1 MNNKLRKKIVVI
13 NVISVCVVFLFAIA
27 FTFGSGYT
35 RIADERWARLNGLL
49 AYDNWEND
57 LADEYNGAAVIEY
70 DVSSSQITRKS
81 ISSEFN
87 LPPEQ
92 LTEIVSDV
100 LAQAKDAGT
109 ISNRVQYCKK
119 TVEGTTRVVLFDR
132 FSSASN
138 LRKYTWYTL
147 TVLLLGVLSYF
158 AISLILAHIA
168 LKPVE
173 INWAKQKQFVADA
186 SHELKT
192 PLSVIMANT
201 EIIAS
206 HADETVESQRKWIE
220 NTRSESQRM
229 AELVN
234 DLLFLAKN
242 DDGHKAQME
251 VVNLSE
257 SIETVVLSQ
266 ESLFYENGKAFS
278 YEITPD
284 LRVVG
289 NVGQLKQLATILL
302 DNANKYST
310 GEGNISLH
318 VSAVGKHAQL
328 SVSNACAPLTEE
340 QLDHLFDRFYTVDQS
355 RNKNVTGNGL
365 GLSIAQVI
373 CKTHRGSI
381 RVDYADGVVTFT
393 AILPLKKQP
402 SSTHSPVNEN

>member
-1 MNNKLRKKIVVI
+1 MINKLRKKII
-13 NVISVCVVFLFAIA
+13 ILNVISVCVVFLIAIA
-27 FTFGSGYT
+27 FMFGTGYK
-35 RIADERWARLNGLL
+35 RIAYERSARLNNMLD
-49 AYDNWEND
+49 YDSW
-57 LADEYNGAAVIEY
+57 ADDIAEGYKGTALIECDVANGQIERR
-70 DVSSSQITRKS
+70 SFNK
-81 ISSEFN
+81 EFN

-92 LTEIVSDV
+92 LQEIVNEV
-100 LAQAKDAGT
+100 LARTDTAGS

-119 TVEGTTRVVLFDR
+119 TVEGTVRIVLFDR

-138 LRKYTWYTL
+138 LRVYLWYTL
-147 TVLLLGVLSYF
+147 TAVLIGVLCYF
-158 AISLILAHIA
+158 VISLILAQIA

-173 INWAKQKQFVADA
+173 NNWAKQKQFVADA

-206 HADETVESQRKWIE
+206 HGEETVESQMKWIE

-242 DDGHKAQME
+242 DDGLKAQME

-257 SIETVVLSQ
+257 CIETIVLSQ
-266 ESLFYENGKAFS
+266 ESLFYENGKSFT
-278 YEITPD
+278 YEIAPD
-284 LRVVG
+284 LRVFG

-310 GEGNISLH
+310 GSGNIRLE
-318 VSAVGKHAQL
+318 VNAVGKHAQIT
-328 SVSNACAPLTEE
+328 VSNDCAPLTDE
-340 QLDHLFDRFYTVDQS
+340 QLDHLFDRFYTVDES

-365 GLSIAQVI
+365 GLSIAQII
-373 CKTHRGSI
+373 CVTHRGNISA
-381 RVDYADGVVTFT
+381 DYDDGTVTFT
-393 AILPLKKQP
+393 ATLPLSKK
-402 SSTHSPVNEN
+402 